1 MGDLGAFLEL
11 GFRHIVS
18 VDAVDHILFLL
29 VLSVIYRLRDW
40 RVLFWVVTAFTV
52 GHSITLAVAV
62 LGWVVLP
69 SDWIEFLI
77 PVTIVATG
85 VGNLVHRDRDAEGS
99 VGRHRP
105 VVALLFGLVHGAGFA
120 GYLRTLLVD
129 DVAWP
134 LLGFNLGVELG
145 QVLMLA
151 LIALLFGA
159 MEQVIARARRL
170 AGPDGAV
177 FRARVVSVSATVA
190 GVASVWAWQRLP

>member
-40 RVLFWVVTAFTV
+40 RALFWVVTAFTV

>member
-1 MGDLGAFLEL
+1 MGDLGAFLKL

-18 VDAVDHILFLL
+18 VDAADHILFLL

-40 RVLFWVVTAFTV
+40 RALFWVVTAFTV

-85 VGNLVHRDRDAEGS
+85 VGNLIHRDRDAEGS
-99 VGRHRP
+99 VARHRP
-105 VVALLFGLVHGAGFA
+105 VIALLFGLVHGAGFA

-129 DVAWP
+129 EVAWP

-151 LIALLFGA
+151 LIALLFGVV
-159 MEQVIARARRL
+159 EQGIARARRL
-170 AGPDGAV
+170 AGPDGPV

-190 GVASVWAWQRLP
+190 CVASVWAWQRLP